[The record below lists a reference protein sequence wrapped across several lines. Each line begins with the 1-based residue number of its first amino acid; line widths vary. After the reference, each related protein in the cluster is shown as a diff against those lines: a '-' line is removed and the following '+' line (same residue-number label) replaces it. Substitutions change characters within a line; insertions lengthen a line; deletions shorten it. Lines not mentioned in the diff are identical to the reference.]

1 MTEFLAFL
9 HRTGKPVLTFLGIS
23 LLLMILLIDY
33 AALAAAS
40 RTDEQVAWC
49 EVHPDDGGGV
59 NGSGV

>member
-1 MTEFLAFL
+1 MAEFLAFL
-9 HRTGKPVLTFLGIS
+9 QRTGKPVLIFLGVS

-40 RTDEQVAWC
+40 HADEQVEWC
-49 EVHPDDGGGV
+49 EAHPDNGGGV

>member
-9 HRTGKPVLTFLGIS
+9 HRTGKPALIFLGVS

-33 AALAAAS
+33 TALAAAS
-40 RTDEQVAWC
+40 RADEQLEWC
-49 EVHPDDGGGV
+49 EVLPDSEGGV

>member
-1 MTEFLAFL
+1 MTEYLAFL
-9 HRTGKPVLTFLGIS
+9 HRTGKPVLIFLGIS

-40 RTDEQVAWC
+40 RADEQAEWRGTP
-49 EVHPDDGGGV
+49 PDNGDGV

>member
-1 MTEFLAFL
+1 MTEYLAFL
-9 HRTGKPVLTFLGIS
+9 HRTGKPVLIFLGVS

-40 RTDEQVAWC
+40 RADEQEEWR
-49 EVHPDDGGGV
+49 ETHPDNGGGV